1 MLPTLGLFSQGGS
14 DLGREQT
21 PVPQLSLEEKAP
33 SSLTIVRRDREEK
46 KRAFADSK
54 QMAGAEDSLGEGTG
68 NSMAAGCVCST

>member
-33 SSLTIVRRDREEK
+33 SRLTIVRRDREEK
-46 KRAFADSK
+46 KKDHLQTPNRWQELK
-54 QMAGAEDSLGEGTG
+54 T
-68 NSMAAGCVCST
+68 V